1 MTISMGIVTYD
12 NAPVIGRCLE
22 SLVASLDAGQAVDL
36 TVVDNGSSDDTLRI
50 VREFAARSPR
60 GLSVRIEEAPGNIGY
75 GRGHNL
81 AFDGARAKY
90 HVICNPDIIFRGNP
104 LRTLADY
111 LDRNEDIGVL
121 CPAVLNEDL
130 TPQHLNKRLPTVL
143 DLFLR
148 RFLPRPLRA
157 LFRKRLDHYE
167 MRDVPYDAIV
177 DVPFVSGAF
186 LFCRSEALRRA
197 GGFDPRYFL
206 YFEDVDLSRAVR
218 QAGFRT
224 VCLPAA
230 SVVHLWGQAHR
241 RSPFMVLTFVRNGI
255 RYFNKWGWDF
265 A

>member
-1 MTISMGIVTYD
+1 MKISVGIVTYD
-12 NAPVIGRCLE
+12 NAAVIGRCLE
-22 SLVASLDAGQAVDL
+22 SLAASLDSDQSVEL
-36 TVVDNGSSDDTLRI
+36 TVVDNGSSDGTLRI
-50 VREFAARSPR
+50 VREFADRAPR
-60 GLSVRIEEAPGNIGY
+60 GIRMRVNEASENLGY
-75 GRGHNL
+75 GRAHNL
-81 AFDGARAKY
+81 AFEGVTAKY

-104 LRTLADY
+104 LRTLAEY
-111 LDRNEDIGVL
+111 LEGHDDVGL
-121 CPAVLNEDL
+121 LAPAVLNEDL

-186 LFCRSEALRRA
+186 LFCRSEALRRV

-224 VCLPAA
+224 VCLPSA

-255 RYFNKWGWDF
+255 RYFNKWGWDL